1 MSAILS
7 ELFLAGITVVS
18 ENFLSVMDF
27 AGPDPLEPSTTIIIK
42 FANRLTPNATN
53 RNKGRHPDFFMRQGE
68 WMKKR
73 KAKMRK
79 AETGP
84 NRLIVFRLKA
94 LEKALPSR
102 M

>member
-7 ELFLAGITVVS
+7 ELLVAETTVVS
-18 ENFLSVMDF
+18 ENFLTVLAL
-27 AGPDPLEPSTTIIIK
+27 AGPDPFDPSATTKIK
-42 FANRLTPNATN
+42 MTKRHIPSDTSRNR
-53 RNKGRHPDFFMRQGE
+53 GRHPDFFMCQGE